1 MRLICDH
8 VTKKFANT
16 TAIDDVSFDVEATCI
31 VVLGTNAAGK
41 STLLKM
47 IATILKPDEGKLFL
61 DDLDVLKHPNLVR
74 RHLSYLPEEPAL
86 IETLSAREN
95 IKFFAKIK
103 NTDSNVNLL
112 QTFKFDLDSSKPVKN
127 LSKGTRRKLSLC
139 IAFLGDPKILVLD
152 EPTNGLDEEAK
163 TSFWSELRKLKEK
176 NVAMIIATHHIE
188 EVKDLADVLLVLDK
202 GRLIKTVWLNSASSN
217 IQL

>member
-1 MRLICDH
+1 MRLICDR

-16 TAIDDVSFDVEATCI
+16 TAIDDISFDVEANCI
-31 VVLGTNAAGK
+31 VVMGTNAAGK

-47 IATILKPDEGKLFL
+47 IATILKPDEGRLL
-61 DDLDVLKHPNLVR
+61 LNDLDVVKHPNLVR
-74 RHLSYLPEEPAL
+74 RRLSYLPEEPAL

-95 IKFFAKIK
+95 LKFFAKIK
-103 NTDSNVNLL
+103 NTDPNVILL
-112 QTFKFDLDSSKPVKN
+112 QTLKVELDSNKPVKN
-127 LSKGTRRKLSLC
+127 LSKGTRRKLSLY
-139 IAFLGDPKILVLD
+139 IALLGDPKILVLD

-163 TSFWSELRKLKEK
+163 TSFWSELKKLKEK

-188 EVKDLADVLLVLDK
+188 EVKSLADVLLVLDK
-202 GRLIKTVWLNSASSN
+202 GRLIKTVWLNSATSN

>member
-1 MRLICDH
+1 MRLICDR

-16 TAIDDVSFDVEATCI
+16 IAIEDVSFDVEANCI
-31 VVLGTNAAGK
+31 VVMGTNAAGK

-47 IATILKPDEGKLFL
+47 IATVLKPDEGRLLL

-74 RHLSYLPEEPAL
+74 RQLSYLPEEPAL
-86 IETLSAREN
+86 IEALSAREN

-103 NTDSNVNLL
+103 NTNLNTELL
-112 QTFKFDLDSSKPVKN
+112 QTLKVELDSNKPVKN
-127 LSKGTRRKLSLC
+127 LSKGTRRKISLC
-139 IAFLGDPKILVLD
+139 IALLGEPKILVLD

-163 TSFWSELRKLKEK
+163 TFFWSELKKLKEK
-176 NVAMIIATHHIE
+176 NVAMIIATHHVE
-188 EVKDLADVLLVLDK
+188 EVKGLADVLLVLDK
-202 GRLIKTVWLNSASSN
+202 GRLIKTVWLGSTSSN